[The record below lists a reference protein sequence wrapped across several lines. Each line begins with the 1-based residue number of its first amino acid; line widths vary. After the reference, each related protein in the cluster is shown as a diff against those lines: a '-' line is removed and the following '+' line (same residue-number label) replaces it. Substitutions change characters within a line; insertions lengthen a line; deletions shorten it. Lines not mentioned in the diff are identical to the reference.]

1 VIGGKLLGSKAGIY
15 MRRKVMTADVKTWVG
30 AGALAVLLCCS
41 SGVAMAQSTQAPS
54 QQQPQQQ
61 QPADKDKSAPPI
73 SMDQQQAA
81 KSSPEEDA
89 AFKAFQE
96 AAPTDPAKKN
106 QLGEDF
112 LQKYPQSRYRG
123 VVYQGLVSGYF
134 ATQQVPKL
142 LEVGDKEIALNPND
156 APVLAVVAQTIARTF
171 NAKAP
176 DAEQQLEKAEQYSKR
191 AIEITP
197 TLPKPANLSDDAF
210 LSAKNDT
217 LEMAHGGLGLVY
229 IRRAKFAEAIPE
241 LEQSIKADMH
251 PQPDP
256 VNFYL
261 LGMAE
266 TKTSHYDAAA
276 SAFTKCAAI
285 QSSLAPTCKQGADEA
300 KKAGASQLSAPN

>member
-1 VIGGKLLGSKAGIY
+1 MGI
-15 MRRKVMTADVKTWVG
+15 TSSSWIS
-30 AGALAVLLCCS
+30 AGALAALLAGAS
-41 SGVAMAQSTQAPS
+41 VVAAQSQNPPA
-54 QQQPQQQ
+54 QQPPQQQ
-61 QPADKDKSAPPI
+61 AQPGDKSKQEPAPI
-73 SMDQQQAA
+73 AMDSAGSA
-81 KSSPEEDA
+81 PSAEEQA
-89 AFKAFQE
+89 AFKTFE
-96 AAPTDPAKKN
+96 DAPQTDPAKKN
-106 QLGEDF
+106 ELGEQF

-142 LEVGDKEIALNPND
+142 LDVGDKELAINPND

-197 TLPKPANLSDDAF
+197 TLPKPPNLTDEAF
-210 LSAKNDT
+210 LMAKNDT

-241 LEQSIKADMH
+241 LEQSIKSDTH

-256 VNFYL
+256 VNYYL
-261 LGMAE
+261 LGMANS
-266 TKTSHYDAAA
+266 KTSHYDAAVN
-276 SAFTKCAAI
+276 AFSKCAAI
-285 QSSLAPTCKQGADEA
+285 QSSLQPTCKAGADEA